1 ASPTI
6 GPDGDVYF
14 GVLGNPDD
22 GSRGFLLHFSGDLAT
37 EKTPGGFG
45 WDYTAAIVP
54 SAMVPLYTGT
64 SPYLIFAKYN
74 NYAGGDGNGVNRV
87 ALLDPNDTQIDPYPS
102 VNGLLEMREVLT
114 MIGPTPDPEW
124 FSTHPNAVREW
135 CINTAAVNPAT

>member
-1 ASPTI
+1 SLLGLNATTLATTHSAVLRDPRSNNSATISDDSTASPTI

-54 SAMVPLYTGT
+54 SGMVPLYTGT

-74 NYAGGDGNGVNRV
+74 NYAGGDGKDRK
-87 ALLDPNDTQIDPYPS
+87 S
-102 VNGLLEMREVLT
+102 VV
-114 MIGPTPDPEW
+114 
-124 FSTHPNAVREW
+124 
-135 CINTAAVNPAT
+135 